1 MSYKFRLQRVLDWRL
16 QLEEEQNRRM
26 GSAYRE
32 TAEAKGEMDRLM
44 AYLDKLQAEYSSCQS
59 EQVDVPGALLTA
71 DFLDSLSFRLTEQR
85 LLVEQ
90 CEKRLAEQ
98 VRQAEKTRQER
109 KAMDSLREKDFIRYR
124 REAEA
129 LEQRLTDEAAR
140 YVYLAG
146 SPRSEVRE
154 QK

>member
-16 QLEEEQNRRM
+16 QLEEEQNRRL
-26 GSAYRE
+26 GHAYRE
-32 TAEAKGEMDRLM
+32 TAEAKGELDRLK

-59 EQVDVPGALLTA
+59 KQVDVSGALLAA
-71 DFLDSLSFRLTEQR
+71 DFLDNLSSRLTEQR
-85 LLVEQ
+85 SLVEQ
-90 CEKRLAEQ
+90 CEQRLAEQ
-98 VRQAEKTRQER
+98 IRLAERAQQER
-109 KAMDSLREKDFIRYR
+109 KAMDSLREKDFMRYR

-140 YVYLAG
+140 YAYLAG
-146 SPRSEVRE
+146 SQRAEVRE